1 MPKRYW
7 LFKSEPDV
15 FSIHDLKKAKGKT
28 TEWEGVRNYQ
38 ARNLLRDD
46 VQKGDEVLY
55 YHSRKNPMAVVGTAK
70 VAKAGYPDPYQF
82 DRKSKY
88 FDEKS
93 QRDNPRWFLVD
104 ITLGSIF
111 KREVTLKEIKSTAA
125 LNKMVLVT
133 HGRLSVQPVT
143 ANEFQTIV
151 KLGAKA

>member
-1 MPKRYW
+1 MAKRYW

-15 FSIHDLKKAKGKT
+15 FSIHDLAKAKGKR

-38 ARNLLRDD
+38 ARNLLRDEI
-46 VQKGDEVLY
+46 QKGDEVLY
-55 YHSRKNPMAVVGTAK
+55 YHSRHNPMAVVGTAR

-82 DRKSKY
+82 DKNSKY

-93 QRDNPRWFLVD
+93 GKDNPRWFLVD

-125 LNKMVLVT
+125 LSKMVLVT

-143 ANEFQTIV
+143 AKEFQTIV
-151 KLGAKA
+151 KLGAKS

>member
-15 FSIHDLKKAKGKT
+15 FSIHDLANAKGKR

-55 YHSRKNPMAVVGTAK
+55 YHSRHNPMAVVGTAK

-82 DRKSKY
+82 DKKSKY

-93 QRDNPRWFLVD
+93 DKDNPRWFLVD
-104 ITLGSIF
+104 ITLDSIF
-111 KREVTLKEIKSTAA
+111 NREVTLKEIKASPT
-125 LNKMVLVT
+125 LKKMVLVT

-143 ANEFQTIV
+143 AAEFRTIV
-151 KLGAKA
+151 KLGAKS